1 MEMTQAYELTLNPTA
16 ASTDPLA
23 ICMEDLTKRT
33 ESTEILS
40 FTSRLE
46 NASDPE
52 LEEKRLSFWLASIRK
67 LALQMR
73 QLSLYTE
80 DKKPLPHQNFYEQP
94 LRNNPQ
100 KQGGPP
106 SRLVVLFAPINT

>member
-1 MEMTQAYELTLNPTA
+1 MEMTQAYEQTLNPTA

-33 ESTEILS
+33 ESTEIQS

-52 LEEKRLSFWLASIRK
+52 LEEKRLSFSLASIRK

-100 KQGGPP
+100 KQGGGPP
-106 SRLVVLFAPINT
+106 SRLVV